1 MAARSSL
8 HILLH
13 GVRKNTV
20 VFGFFGLSQAPLR
33 KFAQKYSLIWS
44 TEETICH
51 LSLLGSFTVEVLR
64 STLSANSE
72 HQWKADGKP

>member
-1 MAARSSL
+1 MSSGFQMGSFHISAQLQVRHRGNLLKNRNTSKRRAGKMAARSSL

-33 KFAQKYSLIWS
+33 KFAQKYSLI
-44 TEETICH
+44 
-51 LSLLGSFTVEVLR
+51 
-64 STLSANSE
+64 
-72 HQWKADGKP
+72 